1 MRKIS
6 LNEKLIV
13 FFMLLGTGAIAIIG
27 GFSYFSARNA
37 LMDRTFN
44 QLTSVRTV
52 RKKQIEAFFAD
63 RIRDVE
69 LIARSEDAKR
79 LLKIVDQTN
88 PLQNLNN
95 PIINDIFDKYLIRY
109 LSKWGYYERLQISN
123 LAGQGIELDI
133 SADDTSAYFK
143 HSEPGKFAVSMLFEE
158 MKNRT
163 NGTFFDYSRS
173 GGHGLLVVS
182 GIPGN
187 EGIIILEISPEAI
200 NNIMLESNPEG
211 GLGISGESYLIGDD
225 QLFRSESRFS
235 KGNIL
240 KLKTN
245 STAALKAIS
254 GQSGTT
260 ECADYRGIRVLS
272 SFTKIQV
279 PGLNWFIL
287 AEIDKR
293 EAMIPVDRLRITIL
307 IFTTLTAVAF
317 FILTFLFAR
326 HITKPLI
333 KLTKA
338 ATSVGAGN
346 LNSKV
351 QIGNNDE
358 IGELAESFNFMTAKL
373 KSQND
378 QLLSER
384 ASRLSSVIDGQEME
398 RQRISREMHDGVG
411 QALSAIGLRLE
422 LASRTDTE
430 KIRPVVDQ
438 TKMLVDQTI
447 DEVRAIC
454 RSLTPPALKEFG
466 PVTAIRRMAED
477 AAQHAGMQLLFTV
490 NGNLSNP
497 GIKSGTYLYRIAQE
511 AINNVVKHANAQTIE
526 ITISINEQNIEFLC
540 KDDGCGFEASAT
552 SAGNGILNMKERALL
567 IDGFFSLNSVAGK
580 GTSIVVKI
588 PLASYG
594 TD

>member
-1 MRKIS
+1 M
-6 LNEKLIV
+6 
-13 FFMLLGTGAIAIIG
+13 
-27 GFSYFSARNA
+27 
-37 LMDRTFN
+37 
-44 QLTSVRTV
+44 
-52 RKKQIEAFFAD
+52 
-63 RIRDVE
+63 
-69 LIARSEDAKR
+69 
-79 LLKIVDQTN
+79 
-88 PLQNLNN
+88 
-95 PIINDIFDKYLIRY
+95 
-109 LSKWGYYERLQISN
+109 
-123 LAGQGIELDI
+123 
-133 SADDTSAYFK
+133 
-143 HSEPGKFAVSMLFEE
+143 
-158 MKNRT
+158 
-163 NGTFFDYSRS
+163 
-173 GGHGLLVVS
+173 
-182 GIPGN
+182 
-187 EGIIILEISPEAI
+187 
-200 NNIMLESNPEG
+200 
-211 GLGISGESYLIGDD
+211 
-225 QLFRSESRFS
+225 
-235 KGNIL
+235 
-240 KLKTN
+240 
-245 STAALKAIS
+245 AIS

-346 LNSKV
+346 LDSKV
-351 QIGNNDE
+351 QIDNNDE

-422 LASRTDTE
+422 LASRTDIE

-477 AAQHAGMQLLFTV
+477 AAQHAGLQLHFTV

-511 AINNVVKHANAQTIE
+511 AINNVVKHAKAQTIE

>member
-13 FFMLLGTGAIAIIG
+13 FFMLLGTGAIGIIG

-37 LMDRTFN
+37 LMHRTFN

-52 RKKQIEAFFAD
+52 RQKQIEAFFAD
-63 RIRDVE
+63 RLRDVE

-79 LLKIVDQTN
+79 LLKFVDETSL
-88 PLQNLNN
+88 PQNRI
-95 PIINDIFDKYLIRY
+95 PPVFTDIFDKYLIRY
-109 LSKWGYYERLQISN
+109 LSKCGYYKRLQIIN
-123 LAGQGIELDI
+123 LAGQGIELTI
-133 SADDTSAYFK
+133 SEDDTGAYFRPSK
-143 HSEPGKFAVSMLFEE
+143 PGKLDVSLLFEE
-158 MKNRT
+158 LKIEP
-163 NGTFFDYSRS
+163 NGTFFDYSKS
-173 GGHGLLVVS
+173 EDHSLLVVS
-182 GIPGN
+182 GISEN
-187 EGIIILEISPEAI
+187 EGIIMLEISPEAI
-200 NNIMLESNPEG
+200 NNIMLESNSEG
-211 GLGISGESYLIGDD
+211 GLGISGESYLIGNDR
-225 QLFRSESRFS
+225 LFRSESRFS

-245 STAALKAIS
+245 SAAALLAIN
-254 GQSGTT
+254 GQTGTI
-260 ECADYRGIRVLS
+260 ECADYRNIRVLS

-279 PGLNWFIL
+279 PGLNWIIL

-293 EAMIPVDRLRITIL
+293 EAMIPVDSLRITIL

-346 LNSKV
+346 LDSKV
-351 QIGNNDE
+351 KIDNYDE
-358 IGELAESFNFMTAKL
+358 IGDLAESFNFMTAKL
-373 KSQND
+373 KSQNE
-378 QLLSER
+378 QILLER
-384 ASRLSSVIDGQEME
+384 ASRLSSVFDGQEME

-411 QALSAIGLRLE
+411 QALSVIGLRLE
-422 LASRTDTE
+422 LASRSENE

-438 TKMLVDQTI
+438 TKMLVNQTI

-466 PVTAIRRMAED
+466 PVIAIRRMAED
-477 AAQHAGMQLLFTV
+477 AAQHAGLHLNFVV

-511 AINNVVKHANAQTIE
+511 AINNVVKHAKAQTLE
-526 ITISINEQNIEFLC
+526 ITISILEQNIEFLC
-540 KDDGCGFEASAT
+540 KDDGRGFDASLE
-552 SAGNGILNMKERALL
+552 SAGNGILNMNERALL
-567 IDGFFSLNSVAGK
+567 IDGLFSLTSTPGK
-580 GTSIVVKI
+580 GTSIIVKI
-588 PLASYG
+588 PLANDG